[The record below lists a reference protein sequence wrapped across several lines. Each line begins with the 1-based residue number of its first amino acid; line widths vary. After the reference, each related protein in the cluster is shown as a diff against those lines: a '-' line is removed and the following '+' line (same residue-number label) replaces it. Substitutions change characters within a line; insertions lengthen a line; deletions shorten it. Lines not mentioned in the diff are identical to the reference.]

1 MHMLQIRHHKISQ
14 NFSNQMFPFL
24 LLGLRVASTT
34 TDICIWNWS
43 LWASFLSWFFL
54 DVPVIPE
61 PIEPADDLC
70 ADVIYISDFSNVEQA
85 ELIELDST
93 KFHNSK
99 NCRAGLILSGFDEP
113 LIELTPIQNFVEKLK
128 PIIDSAMNSV
138 KNAIGSDSNYHND
151 LRVAHEM
158 LRVSL
163 FRVFQ
168 WISNDHI
175 F

>member
-1 MHMLQIRHHKISQ
+1 M
-14 NFSNQMFPFL
+14 
-24 LLGLRVASTT
+24 
-34 TDICIWNWS
+34 
-43 LWASFLSWFFL
+43 
-54 DVPVIPE
+54 
-61 PIEPADDLC
+61 
-70 ADVIYISDFSNVEQA
+70 
-85 ELIELDST
+85 IELDST

-168 WISNDHI
+168 
-175 F
+175 

>member
-1 MHMLQIRHHKISQ
+1 M
-14 NFSNQMFPFL
+14 N
-24 LLGLRVASTT
+24 
-34 TDICIWNWS
+34 
-43 LWASFLSWFFL
+43 
-54 DVPVIPE
+54 PE

-113 LIELTPIQNFVEKLK
+113 LINLTPIQNFVERLK
-128 PIIDSAMNSV
+128 PIIDSAVRNT
-138 KNAIGSDSNYHND
+138 IGSDSNYHND

-163 FRVFQ
+163 QVPS
-168 WISNDHI
+168 WALNDDN